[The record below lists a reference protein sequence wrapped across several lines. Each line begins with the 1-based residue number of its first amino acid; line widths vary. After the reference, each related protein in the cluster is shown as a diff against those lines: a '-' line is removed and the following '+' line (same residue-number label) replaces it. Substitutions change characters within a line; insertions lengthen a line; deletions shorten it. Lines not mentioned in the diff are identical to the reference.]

1 MQTFFMSLQRVLYQ
15 IFMSLG
21 EKCHVFVTYCI
32 DSGGTFPTIL
42 IAPTKEIS

>member
-1 MQTFFMSLQRVLYQ
+1 MQTIYMSLQRVSYQ

-32 DSGGTFPTIL
+32 ESGGTFPTIL
-42 IAPTKEIS
+42 IVPRKENS